1 MACLS
6 FYTGQEGRI
15 FKLLKDALGEY
26 DDNGW
31 FHGPHYRIKAATVDK
46 FQGHEADLVFLLM
59 RQNDRD
65 GFLDVTNRVNVAIT
79 RAREQLVII
88 GDRHYF
94 RQSTR
99 GRRATRTKH
108 LVELAAQSPL

>member
-1 MACLS
+1 
-6 FYTGQEGRI
+6 
-15 FKLLKDALGEY
+15 
-26 DDNGW
+26 
-31 FHGPHYRIKAATVDK
+31 
-46 FQGHEADLVFLLM
+46 M

-65 GFLDVTNRVNVAIT
+65 GFLDVTDRVNVAIT